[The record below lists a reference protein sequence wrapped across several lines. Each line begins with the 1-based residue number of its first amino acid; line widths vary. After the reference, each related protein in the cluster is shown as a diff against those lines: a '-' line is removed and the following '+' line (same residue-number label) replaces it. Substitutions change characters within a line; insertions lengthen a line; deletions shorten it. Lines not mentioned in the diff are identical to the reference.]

1 MQEIKQ
7 KHPLII
13 RVCNIYMYTFI
24 TVLDLLGKK
33 EMKKN
38 NNNTAARAAAL
49 TLACGVARPRR
60 IQPHASYEVEF
71 AGRML

>member
-1 MQEIKQ
+1 
-7 KHPLII
+7 
-13 RVCNIYMYTFI
+13 MYTFI